1 MTTIRKYVDPVQAG
15 LIQSMLRSHNITA
28 VLLDEGASAWT
39 AGRVMIPI
47 RLAVPDNQVSE
58 AKQILLDMAAP
69 VNGDADSDSPDN

>member
-1 MTTIRKYVDPVQAG
+1 
-15 LIQSMLRSHNITA
+15 
-28 VLLDEGASAWT
+28 
-39 AGRVMIPI
+39 MIPI